1 MQSSLN
7 EATAGEL
14 RYQLSFRQ
22 IARECRVQNGTM
34 SIKVAA
40 EGRIVLGPLGVPGSV
55 DVPLHYAVVRE
66 GAQAKIIVTKFK
78 RIRATIGPG
87 KTHAPFLDIDSG
99 LRLPVPPRVDLAAY
113 VVYVGFDDIGEDG
126 YKKSRGALATPPAFL
141 ANIARGSR

>member
-1 MQSSLN
+1 M
-7 EATAGEL
+7 
-14 RYQLSFRQ
+14 
-22 IARECRVQNGTM
+22 
-34 SIKVAA
+34 
-40 EGRIVLGPLGVPGSV
+40 
-55 DVPLHYAVVRE
+55 RE

-141 ANIARGSR
+141 SNIARGSR